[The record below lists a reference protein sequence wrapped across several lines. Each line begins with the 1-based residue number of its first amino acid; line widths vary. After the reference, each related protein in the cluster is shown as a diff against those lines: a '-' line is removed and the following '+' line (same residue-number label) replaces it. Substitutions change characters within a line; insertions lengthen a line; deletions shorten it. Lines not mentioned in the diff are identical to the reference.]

1 MTGLFSAAV
10 IGAFLFSLFRHVPS
24 AVPLLYRCPVVFLE
38 RGHPCFQ
45 IFYSSI
51 PVVVVVVVRAK
62 SCVNRLFDRLCVFQ
76 PQ

>member
-1 MTGLFSAAV
+1 MIGLFSAAV
-10 IGAFLFSLFRHVPS
+10 IGAFLFSLFRNVPS
-24 AVPLLYRCPVVFLE
+24 TVPLLYGCPVVFLE
-38 RGHPCFQ
+38 RGHSCFQ

-51 PVVVVVVVRAK
+51 PVDVVRAK